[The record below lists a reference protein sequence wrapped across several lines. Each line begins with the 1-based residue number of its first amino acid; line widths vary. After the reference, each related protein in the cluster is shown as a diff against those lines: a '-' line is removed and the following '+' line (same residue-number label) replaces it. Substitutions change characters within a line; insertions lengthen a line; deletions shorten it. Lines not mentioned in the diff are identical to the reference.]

1 MRRVE
6 FFARDFALT
15 VPFVIAGYRYD
26 AIETVQV
33 RIHEGTAEGRQV
45 LGRGEGVGVDYHGE
59 SAATML
65 AQLAA
70 VRPAL
75 EAGADRAALL
85 ALLPPG
91 GARCAADGALL
102 DLEAQLSGVP
112 VAQRLEL
119 TSATESAITIGL
131 CALGVLRTAAAQLA
145 PTTRTLKIKV
155 DGHDPLQRIAAAHE
169 AAPAAR
175 LIVDPNQSWTP
186 AQLKTWAPA
195 LSALGVVLL
204 EQPIPVG
211 SEAELD
217 GWQAPI
223 PLAADEL
230 VHEIADLDKAR
241 GRFQIINIKL
251 DKSGGLTAALAL
263 ADRAEAAGFALMAGC
278 MVGSSLS
285 MAPAL
290 LLASRCVFVD
300 LDGPALQSEDW
311 PGGLVYHGGQITPAM
326 PGFWG

>member
-1 MRRVE
+1 MRQVD
-6 FFARDFALT
+6 FFAKTFALS
-15 VPFVIAGYRYD
+15 VPFVIAGHRYD
-26 AIETVQV
+26 EIETVQV
-33 RIHEGTAEGRQV
+33 RIREGAAE
-45 LGRGEGVGVDYHGE
+45 GRGEGVGVDYHGE
-59 SAATML
+59 STGTML

-75 EAGADRAALL
+75 EAGANRAALL

-91 GARCAADGALL
+91 GARCAADGALF
-102 DLEAQLSGVP
+102 DLEARLSGVP
-112 VAQRLEL
+112 VAQRLGL
-119 TSATESAITIGL
+119 TSVAESAITIGL
-131 CALGVLRTAAAQLA
+131 GSLDALRTTAMLLA

-155 DGHDPLQRIAAAHE
+155 DEHDPLQRIAAAHE
-169 AAPAAR
+169 AAPEAR
-175 LIVDPNQSWTP
+175 LIVDPNQSWTV
-186 AQLKTWAPA
+186 AQLRALAPA
-195 LSALGVVLL
+195 LTALGVALL

-211 SEAELD
+211 SEAGLD
-217 GWQAPI
+217 GWLSPI

-230 VHEIADLDKAR
+230 VHGIADLDKAR

-263 ADRAEAAGFALMAGC
+263 ADCAEAAGFALMAGC

-311 PGGLVYHGGQITPAM
+311 PDGFVYHGGRITPAS
-326 PGFWG
+326 PEFWG